1 MLAFSTNWN
10 ASRHQDGGGIVSE
23 ILAMGFGTIELGH
36 GLSASQVHGI
46 RESAE
51 RSRLDVVSVHNFCP
65 MPVEILQ
72 DNPDCYEFTSAKARE
87 RDRALRLTRQS
98 MATALEFGA
107 KFLVLHL
114 GRIDALSGMT
124 DRMLGELK
132 VSGVASKVFN
142 RVKLAEVIRREK
154 AGPLVIE
161 RLIRLLEPLVEEA
174 SRNGLILVAENRS
187 DYEAVPTER
196 EMLALLR
203 EFDSPP
209 LRYWHDFGHAQMR
222 ESLGLLDH
230 AQWLEDIAPYA
241 VGAHLQ
247 DAAWPDRDHLIPFAG
262 EVDFDRLVPILPKD
276 IPYVLELS
284 PRAKAPDIIA
294 AAERWRERFS
304 P

>member
-10 ASRHQDGGGIVSE
+10 ASRHQEGAAIVAE
-23 ILAMGFGTIELGH
+23 IHGMGFGTIELGH
-36 GLSASQVHGI
+36 GLSASLLHGI
-46 RESAE
+46 RESAVRE
-51 RSRLDVVSVHNFCP
+51 HVSVLSVHNFCP

-72 DNPDCYEFTSAKARE
+72 DNPDCYEFTSRKSRE
-87 RDRALRLTRQS
+87 RDRALRLTRQT
-98 MATALEFGA
+98 MATAREFEA
-107 KFLVLHL
+107 KFIVLHL

-124 DRMLGELK
+124 DRMLDELK
-132 VSGVASKVFN
+132 VSGVASKTYN
-142 RVKLAEVIRREK
+142 RMKLAEVIRREK

-174 SRNGLILVAENRS
+174 AKSGLVLVAENRS
-187 DYEAVPTER
+187 DFEAVPTER
-196 EMLALLR
+196 EMLALLK
-203 EFDSPP
+203 EFDSPH

-230 AQWLEDIAPYA
+230 AQWLEDIAPFA

-262 EVDFDRLVPILPKD
+262 EVDFDRLIPILPKD

-284 PRAKAPDIIA
+284 PRAKAPDIIS

-304 P
+304 S